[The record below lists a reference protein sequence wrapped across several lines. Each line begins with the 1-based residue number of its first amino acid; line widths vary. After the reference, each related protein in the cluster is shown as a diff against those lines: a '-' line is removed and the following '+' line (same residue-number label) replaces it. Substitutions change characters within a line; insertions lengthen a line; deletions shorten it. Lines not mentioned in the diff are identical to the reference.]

1 MARELNSTNM
11 KNITHTPPPKWPLRF
26 FRWFCHPAYVEDIE
40 GDLQERFV
48 LLIEEMGLR
57 KARFR
62 FVIEVLLLFRP
73 GLIRSINFFPE
84 LIHPG
89 MLKHNLL
96 ITYRGFLKDKT
107 TFLINLIGLSTGLAG
122 VLLIYLW
129 VHDEMSV
136 DKFHKK
142 DSQLYQV
149 MINFEDHRGV
159 QTWEKSP
166 LPLIK
171 ALQEE
176 FPEVESGAFIN
187 NSFLPK
193 GKIRQGEQSTE
204 ANRLF
209 VSEDFFDVFS
219 YDLIQGDK
227 NQVLAGRDNMVI
239 SEKLALK
246 LFESTEDII
255 GKTVE
260 WSHPYYEEFNGLF
273 QISGIFETPPV
284 NATEQFD
291 AVIHYDLM
299 VKNDP
304 PATRWSSTPGT
315 NYLIL
320 QEGTDIK
327 RFNEKIA
334 DYLAA
339 KDDAWEGSTQFV
351 QQYSKRYL
359 YGTYE
364 NGVQAGG
371 RIEYVKL
378 FSIIALF
385 ILLIA
390 CINFMNLSTAQASR
404 KMKEI
409 GVKKTVGATKS
420 ALVLQFL
427 SESMLM
433 VTLSFIVAAGL
444 ISVFL
449 PQFNIITGK
458 ELKWGLTL
466 SPFLAITG
474 ILLLTGLVAG
484 GYPAFYLSRFKPV
497 AVLKGERSTSSRE
510 YWMRRGLVIFQ
521 FALSVIFIVGVAV
534 VDQQMQYTQ
543 TKNMGYS
550 RDNVI
555 SFQRPRHDD
564 DLEIFLAKLRELPG
578 VTNAANMGGNILS
591 GWSDDNGF
599 FLKGQESEE
608 KWDFKSPQIGYDM
621 IETLGMNML
630 EGRSFS
636 RAHKDNRSKIIISES
651 AQKMMQLAEPIGH
664 VITNGI
670 VDYEIIGVVEDFHY
684 GSLHKEKKPLFFRF
698 HIWSLNTMIKIAPGT
713 EQATIAKVEELYKE
727 FHPEEA
733 FNFTFLDEDNQRLYE
748 AESRVA
754 ILSKYF
760 GSLAIIISCLGLF
773 GLVTFTAERRSKE
786 IGIRK
791 ILGSSVWRI
800 IRLLSTDFTKM
811 ILIGILI
818 ALPISYLIAQ
828 TWLNNFAYKID
839 LEWWYFAGTALMTL
853 LIAWSVIGLQTLK
866 TARLNPVKCLRNE

>member
-1 MARELNSTNM
+1 M
-11 KNITHTPPPKWPLRF
+11 KNTNHISPPKWPMRF

-40 GDLQERFV
+40 GDLQERFA

-73 GLIRSINFFPE
+73 GLIRSISLFPE
-84 LIHPG
+84 LIHPD

-96 ITYRGFLKDKT
+96 ITYRGFLKNKT
-107 TFLINLIGLSTGLAG
+107 TFLINWIGLSTGLAG

-159 QTWEKSP
+159 QTWETSP
-166 LPLIK
+166 LPLTK

-193 GKIRQGEQSTE
+193 GKIRQGEYSTD
-204 ANRLF
+204 ASRIF
-209 VSEDFFDVFS
+209 ASEDFFDVFS
-219 YDLIQGDK
+219 YDLIQGNK
-227 NQVLAGRDNMVI
+227 QQVLAGKDNMVI
-239 SEKLALK
+239 SEKLALE
-246 LFESTEDII
+246 LFESTENII

-260 WSHPYYEEFNGLF
+260 WSHPYYEEFNGPF
-273 QISGIFETPPV
+273 QISGIFETPPA

-304 PATRWSSTPGT
+304 PSTRWSSTPGT

-327 RFNEKIA
+327 RFNDKFA

-339 KDDAWEGSTQFV
+339 KDESWEGSTPFV

-409 GVKKTVGATKS
+409 GVKKTMGATKS
-420 ALVLQFL
+420 ALVVQFL

-444 ISVFL
+444 VSVFL

-458 ELKWGLTL
+458 ELKWGLAL
-466 SPFLAITG
+466 SPFLSIAA
-474 ILLLTGLVAG
+474 ILLFTGLVAG
-484 GYPAFYLSRFKPV
+484 SYPAFYLSRFKPV
-497 AVLKGERSTSSRE
+497 AVLKGERSTSSSE
-510 YWMRRGLVIFQ
+510 HWVRRGLVVFQ

-543 TKNMGYS
+543 TKNMGYN

-555 SFQRPRHDD
+555 SFQRPRHND
-564 DLEIFLAKLRELPG
+564 DLEVFLAELQQLPG
-578 VTNAANMGGNILS
+578 VINASNMGGNILS

-599 FLKGQESEE
+599 SLKGQESEE
-608 KWDFKSPQIGYDM
+608 KWDFMSPQIGYDM
-621 IETLGMNML
+621 IETLGMNIL

-636 RAHKDNRSKIIISES
+636 KEHNDDRSKIIISES
-651 AQKMMQLAEPIGH
+651 AQKMMQLADPIGQ
-664 VITNGI
+664 VITNGA
-670 VDYEIIGVVEDFHY
+670 VDYEIIGVVDDFHY
-684 GSLHKEKKPLFFRF
+684 GSLHIEKKPLFFRF
-698 HIWSLNTMIKIAPGT
+698 HIWSLNTMAKIAPGT
-713 EQATIAKVEELYKE
+713 EQATIGQIEALYKE
-727 FHPEEA
+727 FHPETA

-754 ILSKYF
+754 TLSKYF
-760 GSLAIIISCLGLF
+760 GFLAIIISCLGLF
-773 GLVTFTAERRSKE
+773 GLVTFTAERRAKE

-791 ILGSSVWRI
+791 ILGSSIWGVVK
-800 IRLLSTDFTKM
+800 LLSTDFTRM
-811 ILIGILI
+811 VIFAILL
-818 ALPISYLIAQ
+818 ALPISYLI
-828 TWLNNFAYKID
+828 TKRWLDNFAYKIE
-839 LEWWYFAGTALMTL
+839 LEWWLFGGAALVTL
-853 LIAWSVIGLQTLK
+853 LIAWSVVGLQTLK
-866 TARLNPVKCLRNE
+866 TARLNPVECLRDE